1 MAIKAFAQDFVWT
14 SSASVFKQTVLWLI
28 LWLSLSIDVL
38 SFSKSLPTAVYKFV
52 CSTLPQTW
60 VAVSD
65 VVRRGWTGVHLGNS
79 KSLKCSGYS
88 THAHQMYTA

>member
-14 SSASVFKQTVLWLI
+14 SSASVFNQTVLWLI

-52 CSTLPQTW
+52 CTTLPQTW

-79 KSLKCSGYS
+79 SL
-88 THAHQMYTA
+88 